1 MDKLMDNPWFIK
13 MVALVLA
20 ILLFG
25 SVPKNDPDKPGDVN
39 VPSDEKVET
48 IEEVPVKSYY
58 DTDTLVVTGVPE
70 TVTITLQGPKNLV
83 QQAKALR
90 NFEVFVDLTKADMGK
105 QRVPITIRDISDRLT
120 VTIKPGYANV
130 SIQEKVT
137 KEFKVEAEY
146 SHNLVEEGYIA
157 EKPTVNPS
165 KVQITGAKDLVD
177 RITYVKAT
185 VNANGK
191 ISDSITREAGVL
203 VLDKD
208 MNKLDVNVEPDTVE
222 VTIPVKSS
230 SKKVPIDIVR
240 KGNPPEGVTIESITA
255 DTKEAEIIADPEILS
270 EVKNVRVEVDL
281 SEITDDTEL
290 TLPVIISNGVVKV
303 SPETVKVSVTVTKE
317 SEKTISNIP
326 IEIEGM
332 NDEFEVD
339 FLNPANGQTDITVTG
354 PSNIVSP
361 LAAGNFKILIDVSG
375 LDEGEHEVDMK
386 VTAPVNIIWK
396 LAKEKANITVA
407 KKEA

>member
-58 DTDTLVVTGVPE
+58 DTDTLVVSGVPE

-105 QRVPITIRDISDRLT
+105 QRVPITIKDISDRLT
-120 VTIKPGYANV
+120 VTIEPGYANV

-146 SHNLVEEGYIA
+146 SGNIVEDGYIA

-165 KVQITGAKDLVD
+165 KVQITGAKDIVD
-177 RITYVKAT
+177 KITYVKAT
-185 VNANGK
+185 VNSNGK
-191 ISDSITREAGVL
+191 ISESITREASVL
-203 VLDKD
+203 VLDKE
-208 MNKLDVNVEPDTVE
+208 MNKLDVNVEPNTVE

-230 SKKVPIDIVR
+230 SKKVPINIVQQ
-240 KGNPPEGVTIESITA
+240 GNPPEGVTIESITA
-255 DTKEAEIIADPEILS
+255 DTKEAEIIASPEILS

-281 SEITDDTEL
+281 SEINDDTEL
-290 TLPVIISNGVVKV
+290 TLPVIISNGVVSV
-303 SPETVKVSVTVTKE
+303 SPETVKVSVRVTKE

-332 NDEFEVD
+332 DDGYEVA
-339 FLNPANGQTDITVTG
+339 FLNPANGQTGITVSG

-375 LDEGEHEVDMK
+375 LDEGEHEVDMR
-386 VTAPVNIIWK
+386 VTAPENITWK
-396 LAKEKANITVA
+396 LARERANITVA

>member
-25 SVPKNDPDKPGDVN
+25 SVPKNEPGKPGDVN

-120 VTIKPGYANV
+120 VTIEPGYANV

-146 SHNLVEEGYIA
+146 SRNLVEEGYIA

-165 KVQITGAKDLVD
+165 KVQITGAKDIVD

-185 VNANGK
+185 VNSNGK
-191 ISDSITREAGVL
+191 ISDSITREASVL

-208 MNKLDVNVEPDTVE
+208 MNKLDVNVEPDMVE

-240 KGNPPEGVTIESITA
+240 KGNPPEGVTIDSISA
-255 DTKEAEIIADPEILS
+255 DTKEAEIIAAPEILS
-270 EVKNVRVEVDL
+270 DVKSVRVEVDL

-303 SPETVKVSVTVTKE
+303 SPETVKVSVRVTKE
-317 SEKTISNIP
+317 TEKTISNVP

-354 PSNIVSP
+354 PSSIVSP
-361 LAAGNFKILIDVSG
+361 LGAGNFKILIDVSG

-386 VTAPVNIIWK
+386 VTAPENITWK
-396 LAKEKANITVA
+396 LAKGKASITVA

>member
-25 SVPKNDPDKPGDVN
+25 SVPKNEPGKPGDVN

-120 VTIKPGYANV
+120 VTIEPGYANV

-146 SHNLVEEGYIA
+146 SRNLVEEGYIA
-157 EKPTVNPS
+157 DKPTVNPS
-165 KVQITGAKDLVD
+165 KVQITGAKDIVD

-185 VNANGK
+185 VNSNGK
-191 ISDSITREAGVL
+191 ISDSITREASVL

-208 MNKLDVNVEPDTVE
+208 MNKLDVNVEPDMVE
-222 VTIPVKSS
+222 VTIPVRSS

-240 KGNPPEGVTIESITA
+240 KGNPPEGVTIDSINV
-255 DTKEAEIIADPEILS
+255 DTKEAEIIAAPEILA

-303 SPETVKVSVTVTKE
+303 SPETVKVSVRITKE
-317 SEKTISNIP
+317 TEKTISNVP

-354 PSNIVSP
+354 PSSIVSP
-361 LAAGNFKILIDVSG
+361 LGVGNFKILIDVSG

-386 VTAPVNIIWK
+386 VTAPENITWK
-396 LAKEKANITVA
+396 LAKGKASITVA